1 MEALALLCTLH
12 ADGPSTLKR
21 LRRGGCNSLRAVEG
35 LPAEELAKLVGI
47 SASTARRFVR
57 EATNLR
63 QRLVPG
69 EEAPALDVEEVP
81 EFLDAD
87 PIQAPVGAALDQRD
101 ELAMER
107 MLAVPMAESATEE
120 PGGEQVEAF
129 QQAEREPDQI
139 PETVRD
145 SNPGLEPGAVDG
157 LDRELSDV
165 LARQG
170 VVSLWDLANLDAGAF
185 ARSSGVSFGRLTRI
199 RFLARRENPER
210 PPEQPPKEESES
222 SDEIWIDLREEPV
235 VIESNAVESEAI
247 DWQPLE
253 LEPVD
258 PEPVDLE
265 PVDLE
270 PVDLAAE
277 QADLEEVPPAEDW
290 HGEDEDSPMPG
301 MPTTRYVAP
310 SAYEQPVPLDGDPS
324 QRPPFWEVR
333 EEWRAGTHRVNEQEV
348 QEELPATDA
357 LPESGAPSNADV
369 PSASTTLGWDFKVP
383 TPPGYLAPS
392 SYPPVHLPKA
402 AHVRIDRLT
411 EGDTGGASASPD
423 DTCTGSEEPD
433 EGIAGPFA

>member
-35 LPAEELAKLVGI
+35 MPAEELARLVGI

-69 EEAPALDVEEVP
+69 EEAPSLDVEEVP

-87 PIQAPVGAALDQRD
+87 PIQAPVGTALDQRD

-107 MLAVPMAESATEE
+107 MLAVPMAESPIEGPE
-120 PGGEQVEAF
+120 GEQVEAF
-129 QQAEREPDQI
+129 QQAEREPEQI
-139 PETVRD
+139 SETGRD

-157 LDRELSDV
+157 LDRELIEV
-165 LARQG
+165 LASQG
-170 VVSLWDLANLDAGAF
+170 IVSLWDLANLDAGAL
-185 ARSSGVSFGRLTRI
+185 ARSSGVPFGRLTRI

-210 PPEQPPKEESES
+210 PPEQLPKEEPER

-235 VIESNAVESEAI
+235 EIESNSVETEVI

-253 LEPVD
+253 LEPA
-258 PEPVDLE
+258 
-265 PVDLE
+265 DLE

-277 QADLEEVPPAEDW
+277 QADLEKVQPVEDR
-290 HGEDEDSPMPG
+290 HSEDEDRSMPG
-301 MPTTRYVAP
+301 TPTTLYVAP
-310 SAYEQPVPLDGDPS
+310 SAYEQPVPLDGDPT

-333 EEWRAGTHRVNEQEV
+333 EEWRAGAHRVNEQKV

-357 LPESGAPSNADV
+357 LPGSGAHSNAEA

-392 SYPPVHLPKA
+392 SYPPVHLPNA

-411 EGDTGGASASPD
+411 EGGEEGASARPD
-423 DTCTGSEEPD
+423 DRCTSSEEPD

>member
-21 LRRGGCNSLRAVEG
+21 LRRGGCNSLRAVED
-35 LPAEELAKLVGI
+35 LPAEELARLVGI

-63 QRLVPG
+63 QRLAPG
-69 EEAPALDVEEVP
+69 EEAPSLDVEEVP

-107 MLAVPMAESATEE
+107 MLAVPMAEPPIEE
-120 PGGEQVEAF
+120 PRGEQVEVF
-129 QQAEREPDQI
+129 QQAERESEPI

-157 LDRELSDV
+157 LDRELIDV

-170 VVSLWDLANLDAGAF
+170 VASLWDLANLDAGAL
-185 ARSSGVSFGRLTRI
+185 ARSSGVAFGRLTRI
-199 RFLARRENPER
+199 RFLARRENPEP
-210 PPEQPPKEESES
+210 PPEQLPKEESKH

-235 VIESNAVESEAI
+235 VIESKAVEPEAI

-258 PEPVDLE
+258 PEPVDL
-265 PVDLE
+265 
-270 PVDLAAE
+270 AAE
-277 QADLEEVPPAEDW
+277 QADLENAPPVEDW
-290 HGEDEDSPMPG
+290 QSEDEDSPMPG
-301 MPTTRYVAP
+301 TPTTLYVAP
-310 SAYEQPVPLDGDPS
+310 SAYEQPVPLDGDPT

-333 EEWRAGTHRVNEQEV
+333 EEWRAGAHRVNEQEV

-357 LPESGAPSNADV
+357 LPESGAPSTAEV
-369 PSASTTLGWDFKVP
+369 PFTSTTLGWDFKVP

-411 EGDTGGASASPD
+411 EGDNAGASASPD
-423 DTCTGSEEPD
+423 ELCTGSDEPD